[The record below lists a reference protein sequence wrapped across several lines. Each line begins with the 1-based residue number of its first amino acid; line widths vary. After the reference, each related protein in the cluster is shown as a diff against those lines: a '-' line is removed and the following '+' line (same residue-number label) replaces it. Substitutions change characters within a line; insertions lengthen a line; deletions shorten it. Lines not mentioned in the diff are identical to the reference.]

1 MTPGGV
7 GAPVRN
13 RKAVQRLK
21 GPESVATKAEG
32 ALVHLSGRRAWLQVT
47 RLSLSVGKG
56 PFARW
61 VLLPAWG
68 FAATPARLRR

>member
-7 GAPVRN
+7 GAPGRN
-13 RKAVQRLK
+13 RKAVKRLR
-21 GPESVATKAEG
+21 GTESVPTKAEG
-32 ALVHLSGRRAWLQVT
+32 ALVHLSERRACLQVT
-47 RLSLSVGKG
+47 RLSLRVSKR

-68 FAATPARLRR
+68 FAATPARLQR